1 VDHRLEPAPPEAV
14 LAKLRAPF
22 EAFGGTWVEAPVLQ
36 PLSLLLDLAGET
48 LRSRLFVVQGD
59 GGPEQALRPDF
70 TIPVVQAHI
79 ESRAARGRYLYM
91 GRAFQAAP
99 KESGLPHEF
108 LQIGAEL
115 FGEADDPVA
124 DDAEVLSLAWR
135 VCRIGGRDD
144 LMLRL
149 GDASLFAK
157 FAAAVGLPETARGR
171 LQRALASPR
180 ALAAEFDRE
189 ERRDAAPDSRLAELL
204 SDLPETEAV
213 GVLEELWRLAGIQP
227 VGGRSAGEIVG
238 RLSTRAAAA
247 KGPKLTA
254 AEMDL
259 VRRYVELA
267 GPPEA
272 TLSALDR
279 LSREAGGDLD
289 APLNDWARRLKHL
302 TAAGAEL
309 EAMALRPA
317 YAPAFGYYDGVVF
330 QVESAALD
338 EARPVAAGGRYDA
351 LPARLGGPKGAVG
364 CMVRPSRA
372 WLGGA
377 A

>member
-1 VDHRLEPAPPEAV
+1 MDHRLEPAPPEAA

-79 ESRAARGRYLYM
+79 DSGAARGRYLYM

-115 FGEADDPVA
+115 FGEAGDPAA
-124 DDAEVLSLAWR
+124 DDAEIIGLAWR
-135 VCRIGGRDD
+135 ACEVGGRDD
-144 LMLRL
+144 LTLRL
-149 GDASLFAK
+149 GDASLFGR
-157 FAAAVGLPETARGR
+157 FAAAVGLPEAVRGR
-171 LQRALASPR
+171 LQRALTSPR
-180 ALAAEFDRE
+180 ALAAEFERD
-189 ERRDAAPDSRLAELL
+189 ERRSDSRDSRLAELL
-204 SDLPETEAV
+204 SDLPEAEAV

-238 RLSTRAAAA
+238 RLAARAAAA
-247 KGPKLTA
+247 KGPKLSA

-259 VRRYVELA
+259 VRRYVDVA
-267 GPPEA
+267 GPPE
-272 TLSALDR
+272 TVLDSLDR
-279 LSREAGGDLD
+279 LAREAGGDL
-289 APLNDWARRLKHL
+289 ARPLDDWARRLKHL
-302 TAAGAEL
+302 AAAGAEL
-309 EAMALRPA
+309 KAMVLRPA

-330 QVESAALD
+330 QVESAALG

-372 WLGGA
+372 WIGGA